1 MDVAQF
7 EFFTAINLRL
17 SSPLIGRMKNPVP
30 LLSRFGKEVRSA
42 LEVTSETICVLGDV
56 LMIGLG
62 LVEEGPDSVVFLSGL
77 TDAALDLAV
86 CASRLN
92 NALLVYWRAAYLEV
106 LLRLFPE
113 DSFSLSVRRVKL
125 FVLFCIWLP
134 RISADLKT
142 FCGKLDEFVAAYSP
156 TFEVWCGSSI
166 CEDFSE
172 DSFSKLF
179 CDSETSSTSS
189 WTTDLSG

>member
-125 FVLFCIWLP
+125 FVLFCI
-134 RISADLKT
+134 
-142 FCGKLDEFVAAYSP
+142 
-156 TFEVWCGSSI
+156 
-166 CEDFSE
+166 
-172 DSFSKLF
+172 
-179 CDSETSSTSS
+179 
-189 WTTDLSG
+189 